1 MTRTTITMMLFVL
14 ALGCDKRS
22 KEEEVELDEEGHRRC
37 EKLADCQEGQ
47 TCYGRRCLTPN
58 EVSAKEEEAAAAS
71 KQAAVIDKKTA
82 PKSEKSEKKADTKAN
97 AAGAQAEP
105 EKKSKWVYDEFKDPM
120 TSGTTKTARIT
131 SENKIELD
139 FPYQGGTYAEIMLRK
154 DPREGTDMMLSISKG
169 QIVCHSF
176 MGCKIAVRFDEK
188 KAIKFRVNEP
198 ADQSNDMIFLVP
210 GKKFVAA
217 ARGAKR
223 VVIEVPIYD
232 AGSPVFEFEIEGL
245 TGW

>member
-1 MTRTTITMMLFVL
+1 MKRTTITVMLLVL
-14 ALGCDKRS
+14 AFGCDKRS
-22 KEEEVELDEEGHRRC
+22 KEEEVELDEDGHRRC
-37 EKLADCQEGQ
+37 EKLADCEEGQ
-47 TCYGRRCLTPN
+47 TCYGRRCLTPE
-58 EVSAKEEEAAAAS
+58 EVAAKEEETAAS
-71 KQAAVIDKKTA
+71 KQASNVAEKTEPKSATETKAADEKAADKKAT
-82 PKSEKSEKKADTKAN
+82 
-97 AAGAQAEP
+97 P
-105 EKKSKWVYDEFKDPM
+105 EKKSKWVYNEFKDPM

-131 SENKIELD
+131 SENRIELD

-188 KAIKFRVNEP
+188 KAINFRVNEP
-198 ADQSNDMIFLVP
+198 ADHSNDAIFLVP

-223 VVIEVPIYD
+223 VVIEIPLYD
-232 AGSPVFEFEIEGL
+232 AGSPVFEFDIEGL